1 MSEKI
6 KTVAIS
12 LVVSVMTVSG
22 YACFAGA
29 KNDDIP
35 SIQYSTSENWYTVSG
50 FCLCLRFSLYFD

>member
-6 KTVAIS
+6 KTVLSSVLAI
-12 LVVSVMTVSG
+12 SVMTVSG

-35 SIQYSTSENWYTVSG
+35 SIQYSTSEN
-50 FCLCLRFSLYFD
+50 

>member
-6 KTVAIS
+6 KTVLSSVLAIL

-29 KNDDIP
+29 KNDDIS
-35 SIQYSTSENWYTVSG
+35 SIQYSTSEN
-50 FCLCLRFSLYFD
+50 